1 MVPAR
6 RPLGMAFFTLALGG
20 AAAAAG
26 SVPGVESRVQRVEA
40 LLGEARFR
48 EAALQAPAVRR
59 DVLAMSPSSAT
70 RRLLVRTE
78 VAAATAALA
87 LRQEMAARI
96 CFLRALQIEPTLS
109 LTSGAPPKLRR
120 AFNAARSGN

>member
-6 RPLGMAFFTLALGG
+6 RLLGVAFSILALGA

-26 SVPGVESRVQRVEA
+26 SVPGVEARVRRVEA

-48 EAALQAPAVRR
+48 EAALQAPSLRR
-59 DVLAMSPSSAT
+59 DVLAMPPSSAS

-78 VAAATAALA
+78 IAAGTAALA
-87 LRQEMAARI
+87 LRQENAARI
-96 CFLRALQIEPTLS
+96 CFLRALQIDPTLS
-109 LTSGAPPKLRR
+109 LGASTPPKVRR
-120 AFNAARSGN
+120 AFDAAREGS